1 MIPKIVIEPS
11 LDDIKC
17 KSMCCISIRK
27 VYTIVKQ
34 KTNSFKQTTNA
45 FVRKFSPI

>member
-1 MIPKIVIEPS
+1 MIPKLIIEPS

-17 KSMCCISIRK
+17 KSICCISVRHI
-27 VYTIVKQ
+27 YNIVKQ
-34 KTNSFKQTTNA
+34 KTNSFKQTTNS